1 MAKHQIDSFFAPK
14 VAKRKLEPAT
24 DEIDQ
29 EGAYDKH
36 VSYPI
41 PLPKR
46 FPFQLVP
53 NTFPK
58 SIKDKLDLDLLYYQ
72 PLFPALISRQLFE
85 FLRKEFCWYRV
96 TYQVRG
102 ITINTPRFTTV
113 FGLDDTHYFSGPN
126 ATGPVL
132 EKETKQN
139 PKKAFKCIPR
149 PLPGCLD
156 HLRTVVETATGETF
170 NFCLLNYYKDGTDSI
185 SYHSDDE
192 SFLGANPSI
201 ASISLGT
208 SRDFLMRNKSDHTI
222 TFKTPLK
229 SGEMIL
235 MKGTTQSKWDHSIPK
250 RKGDIG
256 GRINITFR
264 KAVVP

>member
-1 MAKHQIDSFFAPK
+1 MPKRLIDSFFAPK
-14 VAKRKLEPAT
+14 VAKRKLEPDYNGLDRDT
-24 DEIDQ
+24 
-29 EGAYDKH
+29 AYDQH
-36 VSYPI
+36 ASYPI
-41 PLPKR
+41 PLPAK
-46 FPFQLVP
+46 FPFDLVP
-53 NTFPK
+53 NSSPK
-58 SIKDKLDLDLLYYQ
+58 SIKDKTDLDLLYYQ
-72 PLFPALISRQLFE
+72 PLFPAQISRQLFE

-113 FGLDDTHYFSGPN
+113 FGLDDTHYFSGPD

-132 EKETKQN
+132 EKLTNLK
-139 PKKAFKCIPR
+139 PKKAFKCVPR
-149 PLPGCLD
+149 PLPGCLNI
-156 HLRTVVETATGETF
+156 LRSVVEGATGETF

-192 SFLGANPSI
+192 SFLGPNPSI
-201 ASISLGT
+201 ASISLGA
-208 SRDFLMRNKSDHTI
+208 SRDFLMRNKADHTI